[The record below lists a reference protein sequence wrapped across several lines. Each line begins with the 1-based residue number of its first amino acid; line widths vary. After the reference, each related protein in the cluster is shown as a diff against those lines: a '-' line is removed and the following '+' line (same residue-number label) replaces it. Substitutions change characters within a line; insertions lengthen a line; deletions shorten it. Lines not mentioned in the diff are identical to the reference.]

1 MGLIEFLFGW
11 EELTETPK
19 WISKSS
25 KMGRAH
31 YFATHSQIPGTTKVY
46 YFKGKHNLY
55 KVKVK
60 STGQYSFETVFRKK
74 LK

>member
-1 MGLIEFLFGW
+1 
-11 EELTETPK
+11 
-19 WISKSS
+19 
-25 KMGRAH
+25 MGRAH